1 MGRSGEGEQCAAERG
16 EGSSVGE
23 RGEGSSVG
31 ERGAVW
37 GRGEQSGGEGSS
49 VGRSGEGEQCAAER
63 GEGSSLGGEGSS
75 MGERGE
81 GSSHNSCHF
90 PDPSVCNHQS
100 YSTCH
105 NCSVAIEGLIDSFS
119 SSMAAYMT
127 GDSVNDEPGGGAQTR
142 MVPVSSSTN
151 LVKGFSKARDLL
163 S

>member
-1 MGRSGEGEQCAAERG
+1 MWDGGCGVREGVRGGVRRGSCVGEEGRGELCGGGMRRGEQYGGERRGEQCG
-16 EGSSVGE
+16 
-23 RGEGSSVG
+23 
-31 ERGAVW
+31 
-37 GRGEQSGGEGSS
+37 
-49 VGRSGEGEQCAAER
+49 
-63 GEGSSLGGEGSS
+63 
-75 MGERGE
+75 GE

-142 MVPVSSSTN
+142 MVPVSSATN